1 GGPAGH
7 GHPRRHSLSRP
18 VGPDRP
24 DDGRRRQGGDHLAR
38 TGHVLAECHDPAR
51 TSRGRRC
58 RAATPRELCD
68 DARGA
73 GALSDRILIPRALT
87 PAAFAARVVGGAV
100 ERFGGETMGT
110 NWSLQAVAPP
120 TDVACGV
127 EAAFGRVIAQM
138 SQWEPE
144 SDLSRIN
151 RAPAGEWRA
160 VS

>member
-1 GGPAGH
+1 
-7 GHPRRHSLSRP
+7 
-18 VGPDRP
+18 
-24 DDGRRRQGGDHLAR
+24 
-38 TGHVLAECHDPAR
+38 
-51 TSRGRRC
+51 
-58 RAATPRELCD
+58 
-68 DARGA
+68 
-73 GALSDRILIPRALT
+73 
-87 PAAFAARVVGGAV
+87 
-100 ERFGGETMGT
+100 MGT

-160 VS
+160 VSPECARVLTAAMEIAEASGGRSEERRVGKECVSTCRSRWSAYQ